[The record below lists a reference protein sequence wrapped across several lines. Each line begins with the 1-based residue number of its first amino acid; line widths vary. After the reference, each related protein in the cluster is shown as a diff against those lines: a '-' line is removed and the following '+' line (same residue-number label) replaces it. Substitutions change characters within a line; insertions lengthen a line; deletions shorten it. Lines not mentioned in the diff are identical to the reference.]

1 MILKKIGIFV
11 GTLLLASFVNAD
23 VLEVKENHPTKYV
36 VQKGDTLWD
45 ISGKFLKKPWYWP
58 KIWNVNPQIN
68 DPHWIYPGDVLTL
81 VWVDGKPYVQRATPA
96 VKKGNPIP
104 TVDSSKVQSFLLA
117 DTVLPLDCDA
127 LPYVFGNNDG
137 RELIAE
143 TENVY
148 VKGNVVKGTQ
158 YGAYHK
164 GDLIKDE
171 EGKELGYKA
180 IFVGVIVTADGE
192 ANNLTK
198 AFIVKNKSAVQRGDY
213 LLPLNDFAG
222 NNLYFVPK
230 AAKVDTSVVS
240 LGLDGK
246 VAGQYD
252 TVMLG
257 KGSKDGVTPGDVFSI
272 MREGKQITGR
282 DVSSNKY
289 AEFDGLAKR
298 MTASSENKLPNEL
311 IGQVMVYRTYEN
323 VSLAIIM
330 KAKDSV
336 SVGYKALQP

>member
-1 MILKKIGIFV
+1 MLIVSAAMLIAAFATTVSAAAK
-11 GTLLLASFVNAD
+11 T
-23 VLEVKENHPTKYV
+23 HTV
-36 VQKGDTLWD
+36 VKGDSMWKIAVKYQVGL
-45 ISGKFLKKPWYWP
+45 SELKSANAHIK
-58 KIWNVNPQIN
+58 NPAL
-68 DPHWIYPGDVLTL
+68 IYPGQIIT
-81 VWVDGKPYVQRATPA
+81 
-96 VKKGNPIP
+96 IP
-104 TVDSSKVQSFLLA
+104 TVDSSKVQPFLLA

-158 YGAYHK
+158 YGVYHK